1 MKFKSFLL
9 SAAGFALLAAGVA
22 WIDPRVRDKL
32 TLYFHAGDGLAT
44 LDNRALD
51 YANSIVSMIKAQSID
66 NGVVMAF
73 AAVGAMLVI
82 FMVRT

>member
-22 WIDPRVRDKL
+22 WMDPRVRDKL
-32 TLYFHAGDGLAT
+32 ALYFHAGDGLGT
-44 LDNRALD
+44 LDNHALD

>member
-9 SAAGFALLAAGVA
+9 SAAGFVLLAAGVA

-44 LDNRALD
+44 MDNRALD

>member
-44 LDNRALD
+44 MDNRALD

-73 AAVGAMLVI
+73 AAVGVMLVI

>member
-9 SAAGFALLAAGVA
+9 SAAGFVLLAAGVA

-32 TLYFHAGDGLAT
+32 TLYFHAGDGLAS
-44 LDNRALD
+44 LDNRALE

-73 AAVGAMLVI
+73 AAVGVMLVI

>member
-1 MKFKSFLL
+1 MRFKNFLL
-9 SAAGFALLAAGVA
+9 SAAGFALLAGGVA
-22 WIDPRVRDKL
+22 WIDPRVRDKFAQFL
-32 TLYFHAGDGLAT
+32 HAGDGIASW
-44 LDNRALD
+44 DNRALD

>member
-9 SAAGFALLAAGVA
+9 SAAGFVLLAAGVA

-44 LDNRALD
+44 MDNRALD

-73 AAVGAMLVI
+73 AAVGVMLVI

>member
-9 SAAGFALLAAGVA
+9 SAAGFVLLAAGVA

-73 AAVGAMLVI
+73 AAVGVMLVI